1 MVVICPNCKRRL
13 RMNRTKHALRMSMF
27 KCPTCC
33 KVFILKKSI
42 VSPMKRINKGK
53 ILIAHSD
60 PAVMDAITSLLDK
73 SGYQLKN
80 R

>member
-1 MVVICPNCKRRL
+1 
-13 RMNRTKHALRMSMF
+13 
-27 KCPTCC
+27 
-33 KVFILKKSI
+33 
-42 VSPMKRINKGK
+42 MKRINKGK